1 MEYNRYIYTMNTV
14 GYIPHLLLKP
24 YIEMYMHSSIG
35 NKSQLMELDLYPVG
49 HGVLTF
55 ILDEEHFLYNSK
67 RNKYYNVRFNFTGQ
81 LDHHLHLTTSSASMI
96 YVMFK
101 PFGAFKLLA
110 IPQQLLLN
118 ECTLISDMLGN
129 QINTLCRKMEDYAT
143 NPLYVLK
150 LLEDWLI
157 GQLKKNE
164 LLNTDRIAHACQQI
178 TLHNGNLAMKELY
191 SLSNMSK
198 SSLEQHFKEQVGLSP
213 KTFSRVV
220 RFNEANKFL
229 INSASSDWQEII
241 YRYGY
246 FDQAHFIHEFKH
258 FFGYTPSQIH
268 KSLENLS
275 GHVSALGTKNTRRF
289 Y

>member
-1 MEYNRYIYTMNTV
+1 MHTIV
-14 GYIPHLLLKP
+14 YIPHPVLQP
-24 YIEMYMHSSIG
+24 YVQVYMHSSVG
-35 NKSQLMELDLYPVG
+35 GQREREQMELDLFPVG

-55 ILDEEHFLYNSK
+55 ILDEEHFLYNSE

-81 LDHHLHLTTSSASMI
+81 LDRHHHLTTSSASMI
-96 YVMFK
+96 YAMFK
-101 PFGAFKLLA
+101 PFGAFKILG

-118 ECTLISDMLGN
+118 ECTLISDMLGS
-129 QINTLCRKMEDYAT
+129 QINTLCRRMEDDADD
-143 NPLYVLK
+143 PIYVLK

-164 LLNTDRIAHACQQI
+164 SLNTDRIAHACHQI
-178 TLHNGNLAMKELY
+178 MIHNGNLPIMDLY

-198 SSLEQHFKEQVGLSP
+198 SSLEHHFKEQVGLSP
-213 KTFSRVV
+213 KMFSRVV
-220 RFNEANKFL
+220 RFNQVNKFL
-229 INSASSDWQEII
+229 KDTATSDWQEII

-246 FDQAHFIHEFKH
+246 FDQSHFIHEFKH

-268 KSLENLS
+268 MSSENLS
-275 GHVSALGTKNTRRF
+275 GHVSGLETGDSKQS